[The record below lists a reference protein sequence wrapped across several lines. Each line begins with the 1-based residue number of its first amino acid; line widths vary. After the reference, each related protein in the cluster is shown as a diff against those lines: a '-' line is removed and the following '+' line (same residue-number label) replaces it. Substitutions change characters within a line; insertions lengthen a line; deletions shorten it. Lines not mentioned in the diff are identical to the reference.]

1 MGEFFHAVRVFGDHL
16 ASVEWTYLGLALAFH
31 FSRLVLRAV
40 AWRTILRAAYPDRPV
55 PFTST
60 FGAYVAGVGIN
71 SILPARSGDLVK
83 LYLIKHR
90 VPDSTYATLAPTLV
104 VETLLDFVI
113 GSCLIIWVLSI
124 GVLPAYRG
132 MGVGS
137 ALLLQAL
144 RGFQR
149 MGLRRAIL
157 EVTAENERAIQLYW
171 RLGFRRTKT
180 IYKAVA
186 PFAGFGFVS

>member
-1 MGEFFHAVRVFGDHL
+1 MAAVTTISYVKRYKMEVDLRDLPEPTPPAGFQWVCWSKGVLPLHAEVMSQSFQDEIDGRVFPCLGDRDGC
-16 ASVEWTYLGLALAFH
+16 Y
-31 FSRLVLRAV
+31 RLMHEITRSLNFIPEST
-40 AWRTILRAAYPDRPV
+40 WLLTTGSEPCGTIQGMRE
-55 PFTST
+55 
-60 FGAYVAGVGIN
+60 
-71 SILPARSGDLVK
+71 RSGLGAIQNV
-83 LYLIKHR
+83 
-90 VPDSTYATLAPTLV
+90 
-104 VETLLDFVI
+104 
-113 GSCLIIWVLSI
+113 

-180 IYKAVA
+180 IYKAVS
-186 PFAGFGFVS
+186 PFSGFGFVP